1 MVGPNHMTVTLA
13 PESRKKGKTGKKGKT
28 EKTEERPSEASFR
41 VETRVEDREAVPAAE
56 VAAQGDVVRAL
67 KARRGAGDD
76 AVQQKDVDDAVAHL
90 LRLKAR
96 LKGLKSP
103 VEGAENPAAAAATDR
118 TKTSENVRKRLSSVA
133 AADARARGFAS
144 GSQSVFSRSFVSS
157 ARLGSRSAHGRAGER
172 VGAAKARAKASRAA
186 KNASKR
192 SSDAPPTKSREAL
205 DEALDEKK
213 ALDEAGS
220 VASDERFNA
229 EDVEK
234 FSNRDPSSFRLGAA
248 AEEHVAYAREEARV
262 AAVLAARREERAKAQ
277 ARVDGEA
284 EAEREGD
291 ESGTGAWAG
300 AAAAATLA
308 AAVAAT
314 LAATAASELT
324 LVPRAFDDE
333 SRSESRSEPTTRVGQ
348 TRESKNDAKKKS
360 ARLHPALDAAV
371 AFAGGAGVVVSAL
384 GWPPGR

>member
-1 MVGPNHMTVTLA
+1 
-13 PESRKKGKTGKKGKT
+13 
-28 EKTEERPSEASFR
+28 
-41 VETRVEDREAVPAAE
+41 
-56 VAAQGDVVRAL
+56 VRAL

-96 LKGLKSP
+96 LKALKSP
-103 VEGAENPAAAAATDR
+103 QEGAENPEAADRVMTDR
-118 TKTSENVRKRLSSVA
+118 TKTSNENVRKRLSS
-133 AADARARGFAS
+133 ARARGFAS
-144 GSQSVFSRSFVSS
+144 GSRSVFSRSFVSS
-157 ARLGSRSAHGRAGER
+157 VPALGSRSAHGRAGER
-172 VGAAKARAKASRAA
+172 VGAAKARAKAL

-192 SSDAPPTKSREAL
+192 SSDAPPTKSKSRESRSLEAL
-205 DEALDEKK
+205 DEAL
-213 ALDEAGS
+213 ADEAGS
-220 VASDERFNA
+220 VVSERSRFNA

-284 EAEREGD
+284 EAERDSHRD
-291 ESGTGAWAG
+291 ESGAGAWAG

-348 TRESKNDAKKKS
+348 TRESKNDAISLKKKS
-360 ARLHPALDAAV
+360 AKALHPALDAAV

>member
-1 MVGPNHMTVTLA
+1 
-13 PESRKKGKTGKKGKT
+13 
-28 EKTEERPSEASFR
+28 
-41 VETRVEDREAVPAAE
+41 
-56 VAAQGDVVRAL
+56 
-67 KARRGAGDD
+67 
-76 AVQQKDVDDAVAHL
+76 
-90 LRLKAR
+90 
-96 LKGLKSP
+96 
-103 VEGAENPAAAAATDR
+103 
-118 TKTSENVRKRLSSVA
+118 
-133 AADARARGFAS
+133 
-144 GSQSVFSRSFVSS
+144 
-157 ARLGSRSAHGRAGER
+157 
-172 VGAAKARAKASRAA
+172 
-186 KNASKR
+186 
-192 SSDAPPTKSREAL
+192 
-205 DEALDEKK
+205 
-213 ALDEAGS
+213 
-220 VASDERFNA
+220 
-229 EDVEK
+229 
-234 FSNRDPSSFRLGAA
+234 
-248 AEEHVAYAREEARV
+248 
-262 AAVLAARREERAKAQ
+262 VLAARREERAKAQ

-333 SRSESRSEPTTRVGQ
+333 SRSSPRDPYGGTSSEPTTRVGQ

>member
-1 MVGPNHMTVTLA
+1 M
-13 PESRKKGKTGKKGKT
+13 
-28 EKTEERPSEASFR
+28 
-41 VETRVEDREAVPAAE
+41 
-56 VAAQGDVVRAL
+56 
-67 KARRGAGDD
+67 
-76 AVQQKDVDDAVAHL
+76 
-90 LRLKAR
+90 
-96 LKGLKSP
+96 
-103 VEGAENPAAAAATDR
+103 TDR
-118 TKTSENVRKRLSSVA
+118 TKTSNENVRKRLSSKVA
-133 AADARARGFAS
+133 AEARARGFAS
-144 GSQSVFSRSFVSS
+144 GSRSVFSRSFVSS
-157 ARLGSRSAHGRAGER
+157 APALGSRSAHGRAGER
-172 VGAAKARAKASRAA
+172 VGAAKARAKAL

-192 SSDAPPTKSREAL
+192 SSDAPPTKSRESRSLEAL
-205 DEALDEKK
+205 DEAL
-213 ALDEAGS
+213 ADEADA
-220 VASDERFNA
+220 VASERSRFKRL

-284 EAEREGD
+284 EAERDSHRD
-291 ESGTGAWAG
+291 ESGAGAWAG

-348 TRESKNDAKKKS
+348 TRESKNDATSLKIKS